1 MRVRFHTALAAILVL
16 LIAAPALA
24 AEGEIKRAANG
35 KPDLTGTYDA
45 ATLTPLQRPEEY
57 GENLYLTPE
66 EAEKIATDAAKA
78 RADRHQVSDPDREAP
93 PEGGD
98 GSPGAAGN
106 VGGYNSFWLDRGTA
120 TFAVDGKFR
129 TSIIIDPP
137 NGRMPETTDAAK
149 ARFGRVAAR
158 KLRRPNEGVAW
169 WLELDGPGPY
179 DGPESLPISER
190 CILGFTGAT
199 PTFPSGYNNYKRVVQ
214 TEDHIMILIEM
225 VHDARII
232 RLNDE
237 HPSPE
242 ERRWLGD
249 SVGWWEGDTL
259 VIDSVHFRPD
269 GFLRGATKG
278 PPRHGAPDAA
288 AGRQHPLPLHDGRPG
303 HLGSSLVR
311 RVHLEARPGTRLRV
325 RLPRGQ
331 LLHGRH
337 APWRAH
343 PRGRLA
349 RRQGG
354 QHRRRVTTASGGGG
368 SHPASPGSAGVG
380 PSGRSRSR
388 RE

>member
-1 MRVRFHTALAAILVL
+1 MRVRFPAALAAILVL

-24 AEGEIKRAANG
+24 AEGEIKRAPNG

-57 GENLYLTPE
+57 GENLYLTPD
-66 EAEKIATDAAKA
+66 EAEKIAAEAAKA
-78 RADRHQVSDPDREAP
+78 RADRHQVSDPAREAP

-106 VGGYNSFWLDRGTA
+106 VGGYNSFWLDRGTD

-137 NGRMPETTDAAK
+137 NGRMPETTETAK
-149 ARFGRVAAR
+149 ARFAERA

-249 SVGWWEGDTL
+249 SIGWWEGDTL

-269 GFLRGATKG
+269 GFLRGATQDLHVTERLTLQPDGNILYHFTMDDPATWETPWSGEYIWKRDSERVYEYACHEG
-278 PPRHGAPDAA
+278 NYSMGGTLRGA
-288 AGRQHPLPLHDGRPG
+288 RI
-303 HLGSSLVR
+303 
-311 RVHLEARPGTRLRV
+311 LEDD
-325 RLPRGQ
+325 
-331 LLHGRH
+331 
-337 APWRAH
+337 WRA
-343 PRGRLA
+343 GKA
-349 RRQGG
+349 ASTGG
-354 QHRRRVTTASGGGG
+354 
-368 SHPASPGSAGVG
+368 
-380 PSGRSRSR
+380 
-388 RE
+388 E

>member
-1 MRVRFHTALAAILVL
+1 MRVRVPAALVAILVL

-66 EAEKIATDAAKA
+66 EGPRRSPPTRRRHGPTATRSPTRTARRRRRAETARPARRATWAATTA
-78 RADRHQVSDPDREAP
+78 S
-93 PEGGD
+93 GWT
-98 GSPGAAGN
+98 AGT
-106 VGGYNSFWLDRGTA
+106 D

-149 ARFGRVAAR
+149 ARFAERA

-269 GFLRGATKG
+269 GFLRGATKDL
-278 PPRHGAPDAA
+278 PRHGAADARSRMA
-288 AGRQHPLPLHDGRPG
+288 TSSTTSRWTTLPPGKRPG
-303 HLGSSLVR
+303 PASTSGSATRNASTSTPATRGNYSMGGTLR
-311 RVHLEARPGTRLRV
+311 GARILEDD
-325 RLPRGQ
+325 
-331 LLHGRH
+331 
-337 APWRAH
+337 WRA
-343 PRGRLA
+343 GKA
-349 RRQGG
+349 ASTGG
-354 QHRRRVTTASGGGG
+354 
-368 SHPASPGSAGVG
+368 
-380 PSGRSRSR
+380 
-388 RE
+388 E

>member
-1 MRVRFHTALAAILVL
+1 MRVRFHTAGAAILVL

-66 EAEKIATDAAKA
+66 EAEKIANDAAKA

-106 VGGYNSFWLDRGTA
+106 VGGYNSFWLDRGTD

-149 ARFGRVAAR
+149 ARFAERA

-199 PTFPSGYNNYKRVVQ
+199 PTFRAATTTTSG
-214 TEDHIMILIEM
+214 
-225 VHDARII
+225 
-232 RLNDE
+232 
-237 HPSPE
+237 
-242 ERRWLGD
+242 WC
-249 SVGWWEGDTL
+249 
-259 VIDSVHFRPD
+259 RP
-269 GFLRGATKG
+269 K
-278 PPRHGAPDAA
+278 
-288 AGRQHPLPLHDGRPG
+288 
-303 HLGSSLVR
+303 
-311 RVHLEARPGTRLRV
+311 
-325 RLPRGQ
+325 
-331 LLHGRH
+331 
-337 APWRAH
+337 
-343 PRGRLA
+343 
-349 RRQGG
+349 
-354 QHRRRVTTASGGGG
+354 TTS
-368 SHPASPGSAGVG
+368 
-380 PSGRSRSR
+380 
-388 RE
+388 

>member
-1 MRVRFHTALAAILVL
+1 MRVRFPAALAAILVL

-66 EAEKIATDAAKA
+66 EAQKIAADAAKG
-78 RADRHQVSDPDREAP
+78 RAERHQVSDPDREAP

-106 VGGYNSFWLDRGTA
+106 VGGYNSFWLDRGTD

-149 ARFGRVAAR
+149 ARFAERA

-249 SVGWWEGDTL
+249 SIGWWEGDTL

-269 GFLRGATKG
+269 GFLRGATMG
-278 PPRHGAPDAA
+278 LHVTERLTLQPDGNILYHFTMDDPATW
-288 AGRQHPLPLHDGRPG
+288 
-303 HLGSSLVR
+303 
-311 RVHLEARPGTRLRV
+311 E
-325 RLPRGQ
+325 
-331 LLHGRH
+331 
-337 APWRAH
+337 APWSGEYIWKRDQERVYEYACHEGNYSMGGTLRGARILEDDWRA
-343 PRGRLA
+343 GKA
-349 RRQGG
+349 ASTGG
-354 QHRRRVTTASGGGG
+354 
-368 SHPASPGSAGVG
+368 
-380 PSGRSRSR
+380 
-388 RE
+388 E